1 MLTRSRAKHDDL
13 KAFSEGGPCET
24 HRSLEALASKGWPGS
39 PRKRFKALH
48 PGKVH
53 EMFTPT
59 PPAEPQVS
67 LRVLRCEA
75 AKQLDV
81 ILCCRLYTGVMTHW
95 IEDSTTLHAV
105 KGPCEGCDAKQTP
118 RWQGYIIVQSQES
131 GLHRLLQFTPPVA
144 RTLDILVTGDA
155 GLAGAMIRLRRE
167 GTNRNSPLYCDPK
180 GFTSDHQTFPF
191 EALQEAVSKLFRQD
205 FPLFEAAKRGIGRL
219 PLE

>member
-1 MLTRSRAKHDDL
+1 
-13 KAFSEGGPCET
+13 
-24 HRSLEALASKGWPGS
+24 
-39 PRKRFKALH
+39 
-48 PGKVH
+48 
-53 EMFTPT
+53 MFTPT
-59 PPAEPQVS
+59 PPAEPQFC

-75 AKQLDV
+75 TKQLDV

-95 IEDSTTLHAV
+95 LDNCTTLHAE
-105 KGPCEGCDAKQTP
+105 KGPCEGCDAHQTP
-118 RWQGYIIVQSQES
+118 RWQGYIIVQSMES

-144 RTLDILVTGDA
+144 RTLDILVTGDS

-167 GTNRNSPLYCDPK
+167 GTSRNSPLYAAPK

-205 FPLFEAAKRGIGRL
+205 FPLFEAMKRNIGRL

>member
-144 RTLDILVTGDA
+144 RTLDILVKGDA

-205 FPLFEAAKRGIGRL
+205 FLLFKALKRNIGRL